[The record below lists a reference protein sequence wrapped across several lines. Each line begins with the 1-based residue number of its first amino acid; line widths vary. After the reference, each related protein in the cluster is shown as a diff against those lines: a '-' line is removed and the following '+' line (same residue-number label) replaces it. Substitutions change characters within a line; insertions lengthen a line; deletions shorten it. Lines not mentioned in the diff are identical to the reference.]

1 MADAEGQ
8 EKTEKATGKKL
19 QDGRDKG
26 QVARSVELS
35 SFVVFSTGLIMIF
48 VAKEFIG
55 GQLSYLSKEI
65 FNTLDSLTLNKTV
78 VQLYAIKIALFFF
91 ITLSP
96 VFIGLIL
103 MAFVVNIAQVGYKFS
118 GKALAPKLDKLNFFR
133 GFKNIFG
140 SARSAVEVAKS
151 LSKFILIGLF
161 TYTVIKSMIADSI
174 FLPEYSIDAIINFMS
189 DSAVSLIWKLSLVY
203 AVFAAIDF
211 IYQRYKFNKE
221 MMMTKQEVKEEM
233 RQSEGD
239 PLVKSKIKSLQ
250 YAASRRRMMKEV
262 PTADVIITNPTH
274 YAIALKYNPAKKSSP
289 MVIAKG
295 VDELAQ
301 RIKKIAMEH
310 NVPLHEDRELAR
322 SLYKMCDVGEEIPE
336 VLYHA
341 VAKVLA
347 YIFSLKN
354 KKKRKSIV

>member
-103 MAFVVNIAQVGYKFS
+103 MAFIVNIAQVGYKFS

-151 LSKFILIGLF
+151 LSKFTLIGLF
-161 TYTVIKSMIADSI
+161 TYTVIKGMIADSI
-174 FLPEYSIDAIINFMS
+174 FLPEYSVDAIINFMS

-211 IYQRYKFNKE
+211 IYQKYKFNKE

-250 YAASRRRMMKEV
+250 YAAARRRMMKEV

-347 YIFSLKN
+347 YILSLKN